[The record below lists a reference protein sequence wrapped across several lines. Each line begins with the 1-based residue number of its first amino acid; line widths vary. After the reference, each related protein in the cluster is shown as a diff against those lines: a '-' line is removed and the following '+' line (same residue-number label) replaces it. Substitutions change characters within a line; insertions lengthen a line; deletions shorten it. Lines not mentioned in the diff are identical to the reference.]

1 MNRIALPT
9 VDDYKRL
16 YQQEKAEVYSED
28 KWADTAW
35 IYDACVLA
43 WKGLVYAVVLVPVV
57 AFWVAASDPQ
67 HAREILNQG
76 SVDDLK
82 ALLFRYFVGFFALS
96 VFGHALFYR
105 WTLPAKIKRRI
116 TAKVVVQYIKDDIR
130 SGR

>member
-16 YQQEKAEVYSED
+16 YAQEKAEVYSED
-28 KWADTAW
+28 RWANTAW
-35 IYDACVLA
+35 LYDACVLA

-57 AFWVAASDPQ
+57 AFWVAASDIQ
-67 HAREILNQG
+67 HAKDIIDQG
-76 SVDDLK
+76 SLEDLK
-82 ALLFRYFVGFFALS
+82 ALLVRYFIGFYALS

-105 WTLPAKIKRRI
+105 WSLPAKIKKRI
-116 TAKVVVQYIKDDIR
+116 TAKAVAQYIKDDIR